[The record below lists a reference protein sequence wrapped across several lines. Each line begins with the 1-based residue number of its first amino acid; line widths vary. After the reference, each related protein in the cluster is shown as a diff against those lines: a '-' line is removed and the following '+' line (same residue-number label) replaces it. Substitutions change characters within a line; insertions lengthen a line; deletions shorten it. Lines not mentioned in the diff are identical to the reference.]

1 LVRKLCLHCHGKG
14 CTECGHTGYQGRT
27 GIFELLS
34 TNEAMRSLS
43 HDPASEP
50 LLRDAAQRQGMTS
63 LREDGQRLVSSG
75 VTSMEELVR
84 VTRD

>member
-1 LVRKLCLHCHGKG
+1 
-14 CTECGHTGYQGRT
+14 
-27 GIFELLS
+27 
-34 TNEAMRSLS
+34 
-43 HDPASEP
+43 
-50 LLRDAAQRQGMTS
+50 

>member
-1 LVRKLCLHCHGKG
+1 
-14 CTECGHTGYQGRT
+14 
-27 GIFELLS
+27 
-34 TNEAMRSLS
+34 MRSLI
-43 HDPASEP
+43 HDKASEP